1 MTKLSIQDIP
11 LKDQTILMRVD
22 FNVPLDT
29 SGNITDDA
37 RIKAS
42 LPSIEYVINQD
53 AKLILMSHLGRP
65 KGKKSAKFSLAPVAK
80 RLSELLNHPVIMAPD
95 CIGEDVEKLT
105 KSLSS
110 KDVLLLENL
119 RFYEAEEKPELDPS
133 FAKKLASYADV
144 YVNNAFG
151 AAHRDHS
158 SITTITQYFPQKAVA
173 GFLLDKEIAFLS
185 KLAHQPKRPFYAIL
199 GGAKVSTKIGVIK
212 NLIEKVDSIFIGG
225 GMAYTFLK
233 AQGYS
238 LGNSL
243 VEDDQIENA
252 KQIMKKCE
260 ERAVKFFL
268 PLDIIIANDF
278 SNDAENKIISVK
290 ENTPE
295 GWQGMSIGPKTVEEW
310 KNTLQQASTIFW
322 NGPLGVF
329 EFPNFAKATRDI
341 AVILSNL
348 NATTVVGGGDSVAAV
363 NQMGLSEK
371 FTHLSTGGGA
381 SLEYLEFGH
390 LPGIDALCER

>member
-11 LKDQTILMRVD
+11 LKDQVVLMRVD
-22 FNVPLDT
+22 FNVPLDEF
-29 SGNITDDA
+29 GKITDDT
-37 RIKAS
+37 RIRAS
-42 LPSIEYVINQD
+42 LPSIEYVINQE

-65 KGKKSAKFSLAPVAK
+65 KGKRSSKFSLAPIAK

-95 CIGEDVEKLT
+95 CIGEDV
-105 KSLSS
+105 KSLVSS
-110 KDVLLLENL
+110 LSPKDILLLENL
-119 RFYEAEEKPELDPS
+119 RFYPAEENPDLDPS
-133 FAKKLASYADV
+133 FAKNLASYADI

-151 AAHRDHS
+151 AAHRNHS
-158 SITTITQYFPQKAVA
+158 SITTITQYFPEKAVT

-185 KLAHQPKRPFYAIL
+185 KLAQQPKRPFYAIL
-199 GGAKVSTKIGVIK
+199 GGSKISTKIGVIK

-233 AQGYS
+233 AQGYN
-238 LGNSL
+238 LGSSIIEEN
-243 VEDDQIENA
+243 QIENA

-260 ERAVKFFL
+260 EKAVKIFL
-268 PLDIIIANDF
+268 PSDIIISNDF
-278 SNDAENKIISVK
+278 SNDAESKTISVK
-290 ENTPE
+290 EGVPD

-310 KNTLQQASTIFW
+310 ESVLNQASTIFW

-329 EFPNFAKATRDI
+329 ELPNFAKATRDI

-348 NATTVVGGGDSVAAV
+348 TATTVVGGGDSVAAI

-390 LPGIDALCER
+390 LPGIDALCDR